1 MKRKLL
7 ALAAALI
14 CCVLCAGAVTA
25 AAQSSPPSARDTY
38 DGILDFERGEKSV
51 QEWIDTDLAALAGTG
66 AEWFVLC
73 LAQSGEQYD
82 FSAYEAALLD
92 YLAQNKVPSAT
103 TRQKYALVLA
113 AIGSTDSYILSVA
126 NDSIGSLGIMSY
138 VYGLHLLH
146 TGYPG
151 NQTVDGAIDHILA
164 LQKADGGWAISGSTS
179 DADVTAM
186 TLQAL
191 APHKQGRADV
201 SAAID
206 KALSLLSA
214 RQTESGGFVSYG
226 VENPESAAQVIIA
239 LCALDIDPL
248 TDPRFIKNGNT
259 AAHAIATFAQEN
271 GGYCHA
277 AGGAYSAAATA
288 QVLCA
293 ATAHMRY
300 AAGKSPL
307 YDLDYARPGE
317 VESPAGSEQD
327 TTAAPDRPPVADDGL
342 GYKPYACIG
351 VVLLGGIVCLVLLL
365 VGKRHYKNFIA
376 AALATCVLLAAVIV
390 IDVRLPEDYYN
401 GQSES
406 KQNPIGRVTLT
417 VRCDRVPGLDRIE
430 YLPDDG
436 VLLATEI
443 YEIEAGETVYDIL
456 TEAARK
462 HGLHVD
468 ASGLGES
475 VYVRG
480 IGQLYEQE
488 HGELS
493 GWVYYVNGTSP
504 SMGCGSYELADG
516 DEILFDYSLTL
527 GND

>member
-1 MKRKLL
+1 MKPKLL
-7 ALAAALI
+7 AFAAALV

-25 AAQSSPPSARDTY
+25 AAQSHPPSAKDTY
-38 DGILDFERGEKSV
+38 DGILNFARGESGV
-51 QEWIDTDLAALAGTG
+51 QEWIDTDLTTLAGTG
-66 AEWFVLC
+66 AEWYILC
-73 LAQSGEQYD
+73 LAQSGEHD
-82 FSAYEAALLD
+82 FSAYEQALLD
-92 YLAQNKVPSAT
+92 YLDTNTVPSAT
-103 TRQKYALVLA
+103 TKQKYALVLA
-113 AIGSTDSYILSVA
+113 SIGSTDAYISQIL
-126 NDSIGSLGIMSY
+126 DSTVGTLGIMSY
-138 VYGLHLLH
+138 VYGLHLVNN
-146 TGYPG
+146 GYQAPLSAKEI
-151 NQTVDGAIDHILA
+151 TDAILS
-164 LQKADGGWAISGSTS
+164 LQKADGGWAISGSSS
-179 DADVTAM
+179 DVDVTAM

-191 APHKQGRADV
+191 APHKDGRAEV

-214 RQTESGGFVSYG
+214 RQTENGGFVSYG

-239 LCALDIDPL
+239 LCALDVDPL
-248 TDPRFIKNGNT
+248 TDQRFIKNGNT
-259 AAHAIATFAQEN
+259 AAHAIATFAQKG
-271 GGYCHA
+271 GGYSHV
-277 AGGAYSAAATA
+277 AGGAYSSAATA

-293 ATAHMRY
+293 ATAQMRY

-307 YDLDYARPGE
+307 YELDHARPDE
-317 VESPAGSEQD
+317 VKPPAGSEQD
-327 TTAAPDRPPVADDGL
+327 TTAAPDEPHVADDRL

-351 VVLLGGIVCLVLLL
+351 VVLLGGIVCLVLILAR
-365 VGKRHYKNFIA
+365 KRHYKNFIA
-376 AALATCVLLAAVIV
+376 VAVATCILLVAVIA

-406 KQNPIGRVTLT
+406 KQNPIGTVTLT
-417 VRCDRVPGLDRIE
+417 VRCDRVPGLEQLDH
-430 YLPDDG
+430 LPEDG
-436 VLLATEI
+436 ILLATEV

-468 ASGLGES
+468 ATGLGES

-504 SMGCGSYELADG
+504 SMGCASYELADG